1 MENQD
6 EKLFNNKQSDILLDL
21 AYQIDFLEDKYSK
34 PCEDYNYSDNLK
46 LKVKNALKDIK
57 INHNHSWAI
66 EMFLRNRNSLDK
78 TSISYRGNKIS
89 YGEMY
94 SNAYLYAKSLKMLGF
109 KKGDEVPVCI
119 SNIPEFVYM
128 FLAVSFIGAKLHVVG
143 DWFDKNYLEAILK
156 KTKSKSIFV
165 SDDIYGEI
173 SDVIEKTNI
182 EKIIMFSLTDSLKE
196 NNVGEKINP
205 YQYLDDLFHE
215 FNNKVGIYKSNLSEK
230 IMTCEEFVNYGNDY
244 NDIVF
249 EQVDLSETCAIT
261 YTSGTTNPGCPKGVI
276 QPNRSF
282 ITLSRFKESDVSG
295 MPDMKNLTVLAHI
308 PTYTHMELTC
318 AISDTLYCNCT
329 LAMEPFYSR
338 EFFPYALMINKPN
351 FVPASAG
358 FWVHLC
364 KLLNY
369 DEKFKNANM
378 SYLML
383 PTVTGEGCSP
393 GEEKFLNYTARKYRF
408 GTAKLPFPLAPVTF
422 SIGGGTSES
431 SGIFVTLF
439 KSLQEKKLNYLIKK
453 ESLGLTPH
461 KFAEIEVLNEKGD
474 YCNIGEPGL
483 LVANSP
489 CNMLGYTDSNLDESI
504 SVIDSHGKKWL
515 SLGTYSYKSDKF
527 GRIKMKGRLKD
538 KIKLQNGEIIPYYM
552 IEDIILLDT
561 KNIMSC
567 SFVQN
572 YEGYYVCNLEIQ
584 PTSQNSINK
593 ILKSCVERL
602 NNSIPTQ
609 ILDNIYFRIR
619 SFEESFPLA
628 PSGKRNTAELI
639 NETVDEK
646 CIPYISF
653 NNEISVKKK
662 VKK

>member
-1 MENQD
+1 MGKKY
-6 EKLFNNKQSDILLDL
+6 EKLDYNKKSECLLSL
-21 AYQIDFLEDKYSK
+21 SHQIDLLKDTNSK
-34 PCEDYNYSDNLK
+34 SCDDYNYSDKLK
-46 LKVKNALKDIK
+46 LKVKNALRDIK
-57 INHNHSWAI
+57 VNHNHSWAV
-66 EMFLRNRNSLDK
+66 EMFLRNCNNLDK
-78 TSISYRGNKIS
+78 ISISYRGNKIS

-94 SNAYLYAKSLKMLGF
+94 SNAYLYAKSLKSLGF
-109 KKGDEVPVCI
+109 VKGDEVPVCI

-143 DWFDKNYLEAILK
+143 DWFDKDYLENILK

-173 SDVIEKTNI
+173 SDVIEKANI
-182 EKIIMFSLTDSLKE
+182 ENIIMFSLTDSLKK
-196 NNVGEKINP
+196 NDAGQKFNP
-205 YQYLDDLFHE
+205 YQCVDDLFHE
-215 FNNKVGIYKSNLSEK
+215 FSNKVEIYKSNLGKK
-230 IMTCEEFVNYGNDY
+230 IMTCDEFINYGNNYEDM
-244 NDIVF
+244 VF
-249 EQVDLSETCAIT
+249 EQVGLSDVCAIT

-295 MPDMKNLTVLAHI
+295 MPEMKNLTVLAHI

-338 EFFPYALMINKPN
+338 EFFPYSLMINKPN

-369 DEKFKNANM
+369 DEKFKNADM

-393 GEEKFLNYTARKYRF
+393 GEEKFFNYTSRRNKF

-439 KSLQEKKLNYLIKK
+439 KSLQEKKFNYLIKK
-453 ESLGLTPH
+453 ETLGLTPH
-461 KFAEIEVLNEKGD
+461 KFAEVEVLNENGD

-489 CNMLGYTDSNLDESI
+489 CNMIGYTDSSLDDSI
-504 SVIDSHGKKWL
+504 NVIDSNGKKWL
-515 SLGTYSYKSDKF
+515 SLGTFSYKSDKF

-538 KIKLQNGEIIPYYM
+538 KIQLQNGEIIPYYA
-552 IEDIILLDT
+552 IEDTVLLDT

-567 SFVQN
+567 SFIQN
-572 YEGYYVCNLEIQ
+572 YEGYYICNLEMQ

-593 ILKSCVERL
+593 ILKSCIERL
-602 NNSIPTQ
+602 NNLVPIK
-609 ILDNIYFRIR
+609 IMENVYFRIR

-628 PSGKRNTAELI
+628 PSGKRNTSELI

-646 CIPYISF
+646 FISYISF
-653 NNEISVKKK
+653 DNEISAKKK